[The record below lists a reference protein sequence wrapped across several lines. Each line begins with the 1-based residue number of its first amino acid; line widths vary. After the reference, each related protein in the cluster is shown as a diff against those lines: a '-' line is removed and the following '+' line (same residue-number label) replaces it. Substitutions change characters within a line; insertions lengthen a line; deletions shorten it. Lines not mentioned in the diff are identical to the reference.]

1 MGLGC
6 YFKTKFSFKNFNYT
20 FSIYFAIRSIASSA
34 NYIIK
39 SEKNKKHV
47 QHNGSKYYIYIHTAQ
62 EYIFT
67 ISLQC

>member
-39 SEKNKKHV
+39 SEKNQKTCTT
-47 QHNGSKYYIYIHTAQ
+47 QW
-62 EYIFT
+62 
-67 ISLQC
+67 